1 MRRVLTIAI
10 LTLAVMAPCRGWAQQ
25 AGGNP
30 EPILQVTIDPP
41 RVVVGQRATLRV
53 DVLAPNYMTAPPEL
67 PAFQVRNAV
76 TRQLQSVN
84 RSEALNG
91 TTYAGV
97 RFEFAIYPQEPGSYA
112 VANQTVTVRYAAEPP
127 ATREA
132 TMALPRI
139 AFDAFIPDGAS
150 SLNPFI
156 AATKLTIEQAV
167 QRSSDQLK
175 AGDAVTRTVTIKA
188 EGTPAMLLPPVTS
201 PAIPG
206 LALYPAQPSL
216 QDKTDSRTDLLS
228 STRTDSATY
237 MLERPGDYL
246 LPAIDIRWWNAGEGK
261 VELAHLDAIPLQ
273 VGANPAAESEAVA
286 GEADA
291 RWNWGR
297 LLDLVADHWA
307 FALLALAA
315 LALLGWITPRVARA
329 MAAGYRHR
337 REAYL
342 RSESFAFS
350 RLRRAARRGDAKAAY
365 FALLDWLQRFE
376 PVAPLHTVESLKA
389 AARDPALD
397 LQIGA
402 IEQRL
407 FAPHRDRDAWSPNH
421 WLRLLSATRRRLQR
435 QAARSE
441 RIRSS
446 QHLNPVDDRA
456 ALPHRWRMPAR

>member
-1 MRRVLTIAI
+1 MRGVLTIAVV
-10 LTLAVMAPCRGWAQQ
+10 TLAAMAPCDGQAQQ
-25 AGGNP
+25 AGNL
-30 EPILQVTIDPP
+30 EPILQITIDPP
-41 RVVVGQRATLRV
+41 RVVVGQRTTLRV

-84 RSEALNG
+84 RSEELNG

-112 VANQTVTVRYAAEPP
+112 IASQTLTVRYAAEPP

-150 SLNPFI
+150 ALNPFI
-156 AATKLTIEQAV
+156 AATRLTIEH
-167 QRSSDQLK
+167 QLK
-175 AGDAVTRTVTIKA
+175 AGDAATRIVTIKA

-201 PAIPG
+201 PPIQG

-216 QDKTDSRTDLLS
+216 QDRTDSRTDLLS

-237 MLERPGDYL
+237 MLEQPGDYL
-246 LPAIDIRWWNAGEGK
+246 LPAIDIRWWNADERK
-261 VELAHLDAIPLQ
+261 IELAHLDAVPLQ
-273 VGANPAAESEAVA
+273 VEANPAAESAAVA
-286 GEADA
+286 ADSGA

-307 FALLALAA
+307 LAVLALAV
-315 LALLGWITPRVARA
+315 LAVLGWITPRAAQA
-329 MAAGYRHR
+329 MAMGYRHR

-350 RLRRAARRGDAKAAY
+350 RLRRAARRGDSKAAY

-376 PVAPLHTVESLKA
+376 PIAPLHTVESLKA
-389 AARDPALD
+389 AARNPALD

-402 IEQRL
+402 IERKL
-407 FAPHRDRDAWSPNH
+407 FAPHCDADAWSPH
-421 WLRLLSATRRRLQR
+421 QWLRLLGATRRRLWR
-435 QAARSE
+435 QAARSA

-456 ALPHRWRMPAR
+456 ASSHCRRMPAR

>member
-1 MRRVLTIAI
+1 MLTIAV
-10 LTLAVMAPCRGWAQQ
+10 LTLTATAPCAGWAQQ
-25 AGGNP
+25 ADGP
-30 EPILQVTIDPP
+30 EPIVQVTLDPP
-41 RVVVGQRATLRV
+41 RVVVGQRTTLQI

-76 TRQLQSVN
+76 TRQLQSIN
-84 RSEALNG
+84 RSEQRDG

-112 VANQTVTVRYAAEPP
+112 TADQTLTVRYAAEPP
-127 ATREA
+127 ATREV
-132 TMALPRI
+132 TVALPRI
-139 AFDAFIPDGAS
+139 AFDAFIPDAAS
-150 SLNPFI
+150 DLNPFI

-201 PAIPG
+201 AAIEG

-237 MLERPGDYL
+237 MLEQPGDYL
-246 LPAIDIRWWNAGEGK
+246 LPAIDIRWWNADEGR
-261 VELAHLDAIPLQ
+261 VEFAHLDAVPLQ
-273 VGANPAAESEAVA
+273 VVANPAAESAAVA
-286 GEADA
+286 GEAGA

-307 FALLALAA
+307 LAVLALAA
-315 LALLGWITPRVARA
+315 LAGLGWIAPRAAQAVAAR
-329 MAAGYRHR
+329 YRHC

-365 FALLDWLQRFE
+365 FTLLDWLQRFE
-376 PVAPLHTVESLKA
+376 PVAPLHTVESLKS

-397 LQIGA
+397 RQIGA
-402 IEQRL
+402 IEQKL
-407 FAPHRDRDAWSPNH
+407 FAPCRDADAWSPH
-421 WLRLLSATRRRLQR
+421 QWLRLLSATRRRLR
-435 QAARSE
+435 RRAAHSA
-441 RIRSS
+441 RIRFP
-446 QHLNPVDDRA
+446 QQLNPVEDRA
-456 ALPHRWRMPAR
+456 ASAHRRRMPAR

>member
-1 MRRVLTIAI
+1 MRCVLTIVVV
-10 LTLAVMAPCRGWAQQ
+10 TLAALAPCGGWAQQ
-25 AGGNP
+25 AASP

-41 RVVVGQRATLRV
+41 RVVVGQRTTLRV

-84 RSEALNG
+84 RSEQMNG

-112 VANQTVTVRYAAEPP
+112 VASQTVTVRYAAEPP

-150 SLNPFI
+150 ALNPFI
-156 AATKLTIEQAV
+156 AATKLTVEQTI

-188 EGTPAMLLPPVTS
+188 EGTPAMLLPPITS
-201 PAIPG
+201 SAIQG

-216 QDKTDSRTDLLS
+216 QDSTDSRTDLLS

-246 LPAIDIRWWNAGEGK
+246 LPAIDIRWWNADEGK
-261 VELAHLDAIPLQ
+261 VELAHLDAVPLQ
-273 VGANPAAESEAVA
+273 VGANPAVESAAAADSGA
-286 GEADA
+286 G
-291 RWNWGR
+291 WNWGR
-297 LLDLVADHWA
+297 LLDLAADHWA
-307 FALLALAA
+307 LAVLALAA
-315 LALLGWITPRVARA
+315 LAVLGWMTPRSARV
-329 MAAGYRHR
+329 MAAVYRHR

-342 RSESFAFS
+342 RSESFAFT

-376 PVAPLHTVESLKA
+376 PVAPLHTVDSLKS

-397 LQIGA
+397 VQIGA
-402 IEQRL
+402 IQQKL
-407 FAPHRDRDAWSPNH
+407 FAPRRDAEAWSPH
-421 WLRLLSATRRRLQR
+421 QWLRLLSATRRRLQR
-435 QAARSE
+435 QAARSA
-441 RIRSS
+441 RTRSS
-446 QHLNPVDDRA
+446 QRLNPVDDHVA
-456 ALPHRWRMPAR
+456 SAHRRRVPAR

>member
-1 MRRVLTIAI
+1 MRRALTIAS
-10 LTLAVMAPCRGWAQQ
+10 LTLAVITPQDGWAQQ
-25 AGGNP
+25 AGSL
-30 EPILQVTIDPP
+30 EPILQVTVDPP
-41 RVVVGQRATLRV
+41 RVVVGQRTTLRV

-67 PAFQVRNAV
+67 PAFQVRNVV

-84 RSEALNG
+84 RSETLNG

-112 VANQTVTVRYAAEPP
+112 IANQTLTVRYAAEPP
-127 ATREA
+127 VTREA

-150 SLNPFI
+150 ALDPFI

-175 AGDAVTRTVTIKA
+175 TGDAVTRTVTIKA

-201 PAIPG
+201 PAIEG

-216 QDKTDSRTDLLS
+216 QDRIDSRTDLLS

-261 VELAHLDAIPLQ
+261 IELAHLDAVPLQ
-273 VGANPAAESEAVA
+273 VAANPAAESAA
-286 GEADA
+286 AADA
-291 RWNWGR
+291 GAGWNWGR
-297 LLDLVADHWA
+297 LVDLVADHWA
-307 FALLALAA
+307 FVVLAFAA
-315 LALLGWITPRVARA
+315 LAVLGSITPRVAQT
-329 MAAGYRHR
+329 MAAGYRYR

-376 PVAPLHTVESLKA
+376 PVAPLHTVESLKSA
-389 AARDPALD
+389 AGDPVLD

-407 FAPHRDRDAWSPNH
+407 FAPRRDADVWSLH
-421 WLRLLSATRRRLQR
+421 QWLRVLSATRRRLR
-435 QAARSE
+435 RRASRSA

-446 QHLNPVDDRA
+446 KHLNPVDDHA
-456 ALPHRWRMPAR
+456 ASVHRRRVPAR